1 MEALSLS
8 DDIFDAAPA
17 APPPAWL
24 AAASSSA
31 PPASSSPP
39 PASSAAAV
47 PTECTILL
55 DLPDDVLSDHVLTQ
69 LRAADLARVEAASA
83 RLRDLVA
90 RAVPIAVRGACEI
103 LLPQQRRT
111 GERWPAVLRRA
122 ELLAASRD
130 VGTRVSAGYE
140 HAVYVRP
147 DGSAG
152 LIGKPQ
158 MHQVLPDQWPT
169 GVRAVACGGEH
180 TAVLL
185 ASGVLSELLGP
196 RKVHLLEV
204 ILLLPS

>member
-1 MEALSLS
+1 MEALSLA

-31 PPASSSPP
+31 PPASS
-39 PASSAAAV
+39 AAAV
-47 PTECTILL
+47 PTECVNLL

-90 RAVPIAVRGACEI
+90 RAVPIAVRDACEL
-103 LLPQQRRT
+103 LLPQQRRS

-130 VGTRVSAGYE
+130 VGTRVSAGYQ
-140 HAVYVRP
+140 HAVYIRP
-147 DGSAG
+147 DGTVG
-152 LIGKPQ
+152 FIGKP
-158 MHQVLPDQWPT
+158 D
-169 GVRAVACGGEH
+169 R
-180 TAVLL
+180 
-185 ASGVLSELLGP
+185 
-196 RKVHLLEV
+196 R
-204 ILLLPS
+204 

>member
-1 MEALSLS
+1 MEALSLA

-31 PPASSSPP
+31 PPASS
-39 PASSAAAV
+39 AAAV
-47 PTECTILL
+47 PTECVNLL

-90 RAVPIAVRGACEI
+90 RAVPIAVRDACEL
-103 LLPQQRRT
+103 LLPQQRRS

-130 VGTRVSAGYE
+130 VGTRVSAGYQ
-140 HAVYVRP
+140 HAVYIRP
-147 DGSAG
+147 DGTVG
-152 LIGKPQ
+152 FIGKPDSPLTIPLGCPRFRARSP
-158 MHQVLPDQWPT
+158 VR
-169 GVRAVACGGEH
+169 GVRASPAAANTPCCCSR
-180 TAVLL
+180 AV
-185 ASGVLSELLGP
+185 P
-196 RKVHLLEV
+196 
-204 ILLLPS
+204 